1 MGWNSW
7 DGIHVMSGKE
17 KSIFDSENLIP
28 KHYGQHINDG
38 HEIESMV
45 YINFK

>member
-7 DGIHVMSGKE
+7 DGIHGMSGKE

-38 HEIESMV
+38 YEIESMV
-45 YINFK
+45 YNNLK